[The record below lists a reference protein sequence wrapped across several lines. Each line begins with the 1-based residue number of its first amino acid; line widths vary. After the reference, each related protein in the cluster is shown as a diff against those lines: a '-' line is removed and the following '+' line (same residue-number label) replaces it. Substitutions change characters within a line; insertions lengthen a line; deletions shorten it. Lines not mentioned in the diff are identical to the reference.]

1 MFTGLSQSACSLTEV
16 ISCNKTTVKS
26 CSSEEGSEK
35 ALFFKNAVR
44 SLSIQDTTCLSLVL
58 RGGETQRQV
67 CVSKPRHDKDL
78 LQAYF
83 PLDRYVGVIIGKFGA
98 RVCLTMCLD
107 GEKGEE
113 TSQGIFSAGNMNT
126 VCVCIR
132 AKGRTGLHIQQNE
145 SIYFY
150 ILNDIKC
157 DDKYKTYYKQDSES
171 VTF

>member
-1 MFTGLSQSACSLTEV
+1 MSELSSV
-16 ISCNKTTVKS
+16 
-26 CSSEEGSEK
+26 
-35 ALFFKNAVR
+35 
-44 SLSIQDTTCLSLVL
+44 
-58 RGGETQRQV
+58 
-67 CVSKPRHDKDL
+67 
-78 LQAYF
+78 
-83 PLDRYVGVIIGKFGA
+83 

-157 DDKYKTYYKQDSES
+157 DDKYKTYYK
-171 VTF
+171 